1 MQDGGD
7 SEDCSDIDEG
17 ADIVPVSS
25 NIDKGESGL

>member
-7 SEDCSDIDEG
+7 SEDSDIDEG

-25 NIDKGESGL
+25 NIYKGESGL